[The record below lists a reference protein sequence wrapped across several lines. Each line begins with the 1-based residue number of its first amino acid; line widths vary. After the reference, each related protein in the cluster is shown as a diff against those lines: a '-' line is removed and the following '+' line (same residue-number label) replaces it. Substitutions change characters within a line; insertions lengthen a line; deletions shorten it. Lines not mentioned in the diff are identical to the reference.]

1 MISCRQARRI
11 MVDRVREQ
19 SGEADRLLLEDHLAT
34 CQTCRE
40 ERGRWAL
47 LEKLRDGPTPSLTSD
62 ARVRVLARL
71 LRSPVSPTAPAPRM
85 RPVRPALTLAVAVA
99 TAVMA
104 FVWGPR
110 VWKAVGRAPQVQV
123 SQARPPAGSQPTPN
137 LAETPALFH
146 ADTAGA
152 TNLPG
157 VHIGYAAGTTL
168 RTSGNQREVHLFE
181 GEIDVD
187 VTPGGPGDFRVV
199 APRFVVVVLGTR
211 FVVRTDSVRTLRG
224 RVRVE
229 SPSGEILAVLGVGDV
244 WTLPPPALGAS
255 VPERASALPPATAA
269 KHRPPRP
276 ASKQLPSIPKPEPNG
291 APTQIGTCDGLLR
304 EARSLLVGGDT
315 ARARDRI
322 AAALAGKPTQRER
335 ARAEL
340 LSADALLVERQRAQA
355 MEAYRKVDERFA
367 DLPEG
372 DSAGF
377 IAAQLAGERGTRN
390 EARTAF
396 EGYLARHPTGR
407 FAREARDKLAA
418 LARP

>member
-11 MVDRVREQ
+11 IVDRVREQ

-34 CQTCRE
+34 CPTCRE

-47 LEKLRDGPTPSLTSD
+47 LEKLRDSPTPSLTSD
-62 ARVRVLARL
+62 ARVRVLAQL
-71 LRSPVSPTAPAPRM
+71 LESPVAPASPAPRL
-85 RPVRPALTLAVAVA
+85 RPVRPALTLALAA
-99 TAVMA
+99 AVMA
-104 FVWGPR
+104 FAWGPR
-110 VWKAVGRAPQVQV
+110 VWKAALRPSQVQV
-123 SQARPPAGSQPTPN
+123 DQAPRPADGKTPPN
-137 LAETPALFH
+137 GTQQPALFH
-146 ADTAGA
+146 ADAAGA

-157 VHIGYAAGTTL
+157 VHIAYAAGTTM
-168 RTSGNQREVHLFE
+168 RTGANQREVHLLE

-199 APRFVVVVLGTR
+199 ASRFVVVVLGTR

-229 SPSGEILAVLGVGDV
+229 SPSGQTLAVLGMGDT
-244 WTLPPPALGAS
+244 WTLAPQSLGSDPPES
-255 VPERASALPPATAA
+255 ASASPPATEA
-269 KHRPPRP
+269 KRRTVRP
-276 ASKQLPSIPKPEPNG
+276 ASQAPLVVPKRETDLEPP
-291 APTQIGTCDGLLR
+291 AGTCDGLLR

-335 ARAEL
+335 ARGEL
-340 LSADALLVERQRAQA
+340 LSADALLVERQRLQA

-377 IAAQLAGERGTRN
+377 MAAQLASEHGMRD
-390 EARTAF
+390 EARAAF
-396 EGYLARHPTGR
+396 ERYLTRHPVGR